1 MKYLKALGL
10 AAVAAMVLTALIGA
24 GSASATVLCKTA
36 LKEGCAASGW
46 DYPTGTEIDI
56 SLVGTT
62 STSGTGGELLDTC
75 TEGTNRGTTTNT
87 GGSNETV
94 DWNLLEFF
102 SKSCTHTTD
111 TIANGSLEVHW
122 ISGGTNGTV
131 TVKGTQATKI
141 IPGGVSCTYGAG
153 AEGTDLGTLTGG
165 NPATLHVETALPKLA
180 GSFLCPGDV
189 VWNGSYVVT
198 SPQPLYV
205 SAS

>member
-62 STSGTGGELLDTC
+62 STSATGGELLDTC
-75 TEGTNRGTTTNT
+75 TEGTNKGSTTNT
-87 GGSNETV
+87 GGPSETV
-94 DWNLLEFF
+94 DWNLAEFW
-102 SKSCTHTTD
+102 SKNCTVTTD
-111 TIANGSLEVHW
+111 TVNNGSLEVHW

-141 IPGGVSCTYGAG
+141 LFGVSCLYGPPSG
-153 AEGTDLGTLTGG
+153 GTTLGTLEGG
-165 NPATLHVETALPKLA
+165 SEPKLNVEAVLPKLT
-180 GSFLCPGDV
+180 GSFICAPDV
-189 VWNGSYVVT
+189 VWKGSYAVT